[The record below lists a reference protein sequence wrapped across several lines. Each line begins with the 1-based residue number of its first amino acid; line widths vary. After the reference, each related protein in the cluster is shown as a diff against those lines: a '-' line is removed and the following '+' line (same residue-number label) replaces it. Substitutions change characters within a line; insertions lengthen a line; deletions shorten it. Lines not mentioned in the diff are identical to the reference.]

1 MSVGTVFVNN
11 RSQAVRLP
19 MDVRLPDGV
28 HKVNVRAKG
37 PERIIAPVGQ
47 VWDSFFLD
55 GPAVTEDFISERSSQ
70 NQTDREA
77 L

>member
-1 MSVGTVFVNN
+1 M
-11 RSQAVRLP
+11 
-19 MDVRLPDGV
+19 
-28 HKVNVRAKG
+28 
-37 PERIIAPVGQ
+37 PVGQ

-55 GPAVTEDFISERSSQ
+55 GPAVTGDFMSERSSQ